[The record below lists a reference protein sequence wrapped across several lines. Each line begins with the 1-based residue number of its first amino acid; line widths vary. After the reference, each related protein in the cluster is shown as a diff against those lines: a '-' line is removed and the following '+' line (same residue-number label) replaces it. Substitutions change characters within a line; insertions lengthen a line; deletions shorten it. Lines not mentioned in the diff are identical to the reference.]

1 MQKKI
6 IYIAFGSLAAVGL
19 GIGVYFMLRKKTD
32 EKKTIEKKAIE
43 KQPKHVYTDRHEKK
57 AFVVLRETPS
67 EKGDTVEISDTFGDM
82 FDGLDK
88 LIFSVVS
95 TEDNNEG
102 KWYEVV
108 SDGGDKGWLKSDE
121 VLIKD

>member
-6 IYIAFGSLAAVGL
+6 LYIIGGSLAAVGL
-19 GIGVYFMLRKKTD
+19 GVGLFFILRKKPVA
-32 EKKTIEKKAIE
+32 KKDSVIET
-43 KQPKHVYTDRHEKK
+43 QPNHVYTDKWNRK
-57 AFVVLRETPS
+57 AFVILYENPS
-67 EKGDTVEISDTFGDM
+67 VESSPVEISDTFGDM
-82 FDGLDK
+82 GLDK

-95 TEDNNEG
+95 TKDNKEG